1 MLFVSVGTE
10 DTVILPVAY
19 VPEEIAIWL
28 LELAMI
34 LVISSGKLVISKM
47 NYKK

>member
-10 DTVILPVAY
+10 DTVILPAAY

-28 LELAMI
+28 LELGVIVVAP
-34 LVISSGKLVISKM
+34 LVGTPLPI
-47 NYKK
+47 